1 MRHDHDHPAFGV
13 RDTQNTERHLR
24 LVDPPTTADPCGN
37 AIAGAFVAIVVL
49 GCAVALLWLAL
60 RWTP

>member
-24 LVDPPTTADPCGN
+24 LVDPPTTDPCGN
-37 AIAGAFVAIVVL
+37 AIAGAFVAVMFTL
-49 GCAVALLWLAL
+49 AVAGLVALAV
-60 RWTP
+60 WA